1 MPDRD
6 KFRSE
11 LDSIHDE
18 WNKAEEAIKAAE
30 QVNGKVILPAVKEL
44 RYAGRRI
51 VEALHLIGAGDDD
64 EAAKRL
70 QDAEFNCY
78 RARHDAIDAAT
89 AKIAIDVEAATRLG
103 YSAVLAAYPEFPD
116 MWQVLES
123 IRSKITQSRR
133 DRERRDIIYTE
144 IGDDFMSLI
153 ERYRSYKGREK
164 LMIAF
169 AKRERRHRF
178 VSYACAGLSIAVAI
192 VSAIATW
199 VF

>member
-6 KFRSE
+6 KFRDK

-18 WNKAEEAIKAAE
+18 WNRAEEAIKAAE

-89 AKIAIDVEAATRLG
+89 AKIAIDLEAATRLAYG
-103 YSAVLAAYPEFPD
+103 AVLAGYAEFPD
-116 MWQVLES
+116 MWQMLES
-123 IRSKITQSRR
+123 I
-133 DRERRDIIYTE
+133 
-144 IGDDFMSLI
+144 
-153 ERYRSYKGREK
+153 
-164 LMIAF
+164 
-169 AKRERRHRF
+169 
-178 VSYACAGLSIAVAI
+178 
-192 VSAIATW
+192 
-199 VF
+199 